1 MPRISAAT
9 IGEHRAQTR
18 DRILQAVSRLSR
30 TQGIDAISMTDVA
43 SEAGITRTVLYNYF
57 PDKAALL
64 LAFTERVTS
73 YFIDSYER
81 ELPAGASPADRL
93 RAFVRLQLE
102 GLLAH
107 PHPGAADLGAA
118 LGPDAYQQL
127 AEHVAPM
134 QRVLAGILESGAA
147 SGDFRVVDVAA
158 TARMVLA
165 VIGAE
170 RVPLISGSVTVEAAA
185 ALVSEFVL
193 RALGNPAEAGSRAEA
208 VGRAEAGSPAEP
220 GSPAQPGSP
229 ADLASSAELGAAVE
243 Q

>member
-30 TQGIDAISMTDVA
+30 VQGIDAISLTDVA
-43 SEAGITRTVLYNYF
+43 GEAGITRTVLYNYF

-64 LAFTERVTS
+64 LAFTERVTG
-73 YFIDSYER
+73 YFIESYER
-81 ELPAGASPADRL
+81 ELPEPASPADRL
-93 RAFVRLQLE
+93 RVFVRLQLA

-134 QRVLAGILESGAA
+134 QRILVGILESGVE
-147 SGDFRVVDVAA
+147 SGDFQVAETEA

-170 RVPLISGSVTVEAAA
+170 RVPLISGEITVEEAEAV
-185 ALVSEFVL
+185 VSGFVL
-193 RALGNPAEAGSRAEA
+193 RALGSR
-208 VGRAEAGSPAEP
+208 
-220 GSPAQPGSP
+220 
-229 ADLASSAELGAAVE
+229 
-243 Q
+243 

>member
-1 MPRISAAT
+1 MPRIQAAT

-30 TQGIDAISMTDVA
+30 VQGIDAISMTDVA

-64 LAFTERVTS
+64 LAFTERVTQ
-73 YFIDSYER
+73 YFIDAYER
-81 ELPAGASPADRL
+81 ELPAGAGPADRL
-93 RAFVRLQLE
+93 RVFVRLQLA

-107 PHPGAADLGAA
+107 PHPGAADLSAA
-118 LGPDAYQQL
+118 LGPDAYQRL

-134 QRVLAGILESGAA
+134 QRILAGILDSGVEA
-147 SGDFRVVDVAA
+147 GDFRVLDVPA

-170 RVPLISGSVTVEAAA
+170 RLPLISGDVTVEAAA
-185 ALVSEFVL
+185 AAVSEFVL
-193 RALGNPAEAGSRAEA
+193 RAL
-208 VGRAEAGSPAEP
+208 
-220 GSPAQPGSP
+220 
-229 ADLASSAELGAAVE
+229 ASD
-243 Q
+243 

>member
-30 TQGIDAISMTDVA
+30 VQGIDAISMTDVA
-43 SEAGITRTVLYNYF
+43 GEAGITRTVLYNYY

-64 LAFTERVTS
+64 LAFAERVTS

-81 ELPAGASPADRL
+81 DLPEGASPADRL

-118 LGPDAYQQL
+118 LGPDAYQRL

-134 QRVLAGILESGAA
+134 QRVLLDILDSGVA
-147 SGDFRVVDVAA
+147 SGDFQLIDEAA
-158 TARMVLA
+158 TGRMILA

-170 RVPLISGSVTVEAAA
+170 RVPLISGAVTVDKAAEV
-185 ALVSEFVL
+185 VSGFVL
-193 RALGNPAEAGSRAEA
+193 RAI
-208 VGRAEAGSPAEP
+208 
-220 GSPAQPGSP
+220 
-229 ADLASSAELGAAVE
+229 SAAR
-243 Q
+243 

>member
-30 TQGIDAISMTDVA
+30 VQGIDAISMTDVA
-43 SEAGITRTVLYNYF
+43 GEAGITRTVLYNYY

-64 LAFTERVTS
+64 LAFAERVTS

-81 ELPAGASPADRL
+81 GLPEDASPADRL

-118 LGPDAYQQL
+118 LGPDAYQRL

-134 QRVLAGILESGAA
+134 QRVLLDILDGGVA
-147 SGDFRVVDVAA
+147 SGDFQVADRAA
-158 TARMVLA
+158 TSRMILA
-165 VIGAE
+165 VVGAE
-170 RVPLISGSVTVEAAA
+170 RVPLISGAVTVDQAAEV
-185 ALVSEFVL
+185 VSGFVL
-193 RALGNPAEAGSRAEA
+193 RAL
-208 VGRAEAGSPAEP
+208 
-220 GSPAQPGSP
+220 
-229 ADLASSAELGAAVE
+229 AARR
-243 Q
+243 

>member
-30 TQGIDAISMTDVA
+30 VQGIDEISMTDVA
-43 SEAGITRTVLYNYF
+43 NEAGITRTVLYNYF

-64 LAFTERVTS
+64 LAFTERVTQ
-73 YFIDSYER
+73 YFIESYER
-81 ELPAGASPADRL
+81 ELPEEASPAERL
-93 RAFVRLQLE
+93 RAFVRLQLA

-107 PHPGAADLGAA
+107 PHPGAADLSAA
-118 LGPDAYQQL
+118 LGPDAYQRL

-134 QRVLAGILESGAA
+134 QQVLVDILESGIET
-147 SGDFRVVDVAA
+147 GDFRVLDVAA

-170 RVPLISGSVTVEAAA
+170 RVPLISGDVTVETAGE
-185 ALVSEFVL
+185 LVSEFVL
-193 RALGNPAEAGSRAEA
+193 RAIER
-208 VGRAEAGSPAEP
+208 R
-220 GSPAQPGSP
+220 
-229 ADLASSAELGAAVE
+229 
-243 Q
+243 

>member
-18 DRILQAVSRLSR
+18 DRILEAVARLSR
-30 TQGIDAISMTDVA
+30 VQGIDAISMTDVA
-43 SEAGITRTVLYNYF
+43 NEAEITRTVLYNYY

-73 YFIDSYER
+73 YFIQSYEQ
-81 ELPAGASPADRL
+81 ELPAVASPADRL
-93 RAFVRLQLE
+93 RVFVRLQLT

-107 PHPGAADLGAA
+107 PHPGAADLSAA

-134 QRVLAGILESGAA
+134 QRILVEILESGIESA
-147 SGDFRVVDVAA
+147 DFQVVDVEA
-158 TARMVLA
+158 TARMIIA

-170 RVPLISGSVTVEAAA
+170 RVPLISGAVTVEAAGE
-185 ALVSEFVL
+185 LVTGFVL
-193 RALGNPAEAGSRAEA
+193 RALGAESPGSTSPSE
-208 VGRAEAGSPAEP
+208 SPAER
-220 GSPAQPGSP
+220 
-229 ADLASSAELGAAVE
+229 LTF
-243 Q
+243 

>member
-30 TQGIDAISMTDVA
+30 EQGIDAISMTDVA
-43 SEAGITRTVLYNYF
+43 GEAGITRTVLYNYF
-57 PDKAALL
+57 PDKTALL
-64 LAFTERVTS
+64 LAFTERVTH

-93 RAFVRLQLE
+93 RAFVRLQLD

-107 PHPGAADLGAA
+107 PHPGAADLSAT
-118 LGPDAYQQL
+118 LGPDAYQRL

-134 QRVLAGILESGAA
+134 QRVLVEILESGQA
-147 SGDFRVVDVAA
+147 SGDFQVLDVPA
-158 TARMVLA
+158 TARMILA

-170 RVPLISGSVTVEAAA
+170 RVPLISGDVTVAAA
-185 ALVSEFVL
+185 AELVTAFVL
-193 RALGNPAEAGSRAEA
+193 RALGGEAAPR
-208 VGRAEAGSPAEP
+208 
-220 GSPAQPGSP
+220 
-229 ADLASSAELGAAVE
+229 
-243 Q
+243 

>member
-30 TQGIDAISMTDVA
+30 AQGIDAISLTDVA
-43 SEAGITRTVLYNYF
+43 HEAGITRTVLYNYF

-73 YFIDSYER
+73 YFIESYKR
-81 ELPAGASPADRL
+81 ELPEEASPADRL
-93 RAFVRLQLE
+93 RAFVRLQLA

-134 QRVLAGILESGAA
+134 QRVLVEILDSGAE
-147 SGDFRVVDVAA
+147 SGDFQVAEVGA

-170 RVPLISGSVTVEAAA
+170 RVPLISGEVTPEQAEAA
-185 ALVSEFVL
+185 VSGFVL
-193 RALGNPAEAGSRAEA
+193 RALGARP
-208 VGRAEAGSPAEP
+208 
-220 GSPAQPGSP
+220 
-229 ADLASSAELGAAVE
+229 
-243 Q
+243 

>member
-30 TQGIDAISMTDVA
+30 MQGIDAISMTDVA
-43 SEAGITRTVLYNYF
+43 GEAGITRTVLYNYF

-93 RAFVRLQLE
+93 RAFVRLQLT

-107 PHPGAADLGAA
+107 PHPGAADLSAA
-118 LGPDAYQQL
+118 LGPDAYQRL

-134 QRVLAGILESGAA
+134 QRILVGILESGIEAGHFRALDVDAA
-147 SGDFRVVDVAA
+147 
-158 TARMVLA
+158 ARMILA

-170 RVPLISGSVTVEAAA
+170 RVPLISGDVTVETAGE
-185 ALVSEFVL
+185 LVSEFVL
-193 RALGNPAEAGSRAEA
+193 RALGNG
-208 VGRAEAGSPAEP
+208 
-220 GSPAQPGSP
+220 
-229 ADLASSAELGAAVE
+229 
-243 Q
+243 

>member
-30 TQGIDAISMTDVA
+30 DQGIDAISMTDVA

-64 LAFTERVTS
+64 LAFTERVTG

-81 ELPAGASPADRL
+81 ELPPGASPAERL
-93 RAFVRLQLE
+93 RVFVRLQLA

-107 PHPGAADLGAA
+107 PHPGPADLSAA
-118 LGPDAYQQL
+118 LGPDAYQRL
-127 AEHVAPM
+127 ADHVEPM
-134 QRVLAGILESGAA
+134 QRILTGIIEGGVSSGA
-147 SGDFRVVDVAA
+147 FRTPDVTSAA
-158 TARMVLA
+158 RFILA

-170 RVPLISGSVTVEAAA
+170 RVPLLSGETTAEDAETV
-185 ALVSEFVL
+185 VCDFVL
-193 RALGNPAEAGSRAEA
+193 RALEALT
-208 VGRAEAGSPAEP
+208 P
-220 GSPAQPGSP
+220 
-229 ADLASSAELGAAVE
+229 
-243 Q
+243 